1 MFLFGTHR
9 SAAQRMRLFAGR
21 GLGAGNFFWYAWKVA
36 DDRDRPLVFHP
47 DVDSPSWATEQLEGL
62 SLNDIRVTVIRYAN
76 WYREQGVT
84 AGTHVG
90 VLTRNGL
97 FGLLHHIA
105 LTSLGAAAVHCN
117 PRMEPATAAEYFLRT
132 EAELVVGDD
141 ALLNACAGQWEAG
154 AATNAPRLQDIQVLD
169 ATATAPARPLAGFPH
184 RHSPDDLV
192 MISHSSGTTGRPK
205 APVFHH
211 GSFFTGKRER
221 LWTFPSLRT
230 DRLLTALPHSHS
242 AGISYLSMAILLGIP
257 TLMLDGANGE
267 RTVQAINSFRPTTIL
282 GFPLTLAEIDP
293 GAILP
298 EAAQSIHTWNGM
310 GDASH
315 ERHIRPLIALGSRG
329 RGAKRVPGSVYLDGL
344 GSSEMGMVLFK
355 QAFTPTTSRYG
366 RLIGAPARVVRRAA
380 VLDEAGREVP
390 AGQAGRLGV
399 RTPSVTPGYWD
410 DPGLN
415 EESLVDGYFLTG
427 DIVRQDAEGR
437 WYHLDRT
444 PDVIRTGDGD
454 VHSLPLEEVV
464 LLTTGALDTAV
475 VAVEDPRSP
484 ELSVP
489 VAVVHYADSTE
500 RVPGDLLRACNAA
513 LEDAGLAPLHALVLA
528 AGRDELPVG
537 VTGKVLKRRLRE
549 KHRRLLHEPAGDTVA
564 IAQRPAHSG

>member
-9 SAAQRMRLFAGR
+9 SAAQRMRLFTGR
-21 GLGAGNFFWYAWKVA
+21 GLGAGNFFWHAWKVA
-36 DDRDRPLVFHP
+36 DDRDRPLIFHP
-47 DVDSPSWATEQLEGL
+47 DVDSPSWATDRLEGL
-62 SLNDIRVTVIRYAN
+62 SLNDIRIAVIRYAN
-76 WYREQGVT
+76 WYRAQGVT

-90 VLTRNGL
+90 VITRHGL

-117 PRMEPATAAEYFLRT
+117 PRMEQATAAEYFLRT
-132 EAELVVGDD
+132 EVTLVVGDD
-141 ALLNACAGQWEAG
+141 VLLKECADRWEAVG
-154 AATNAPRLQDIQVLD
+154 VKHAPRLQDIHVLD
-169 ATATAPARPLAGFPH
+169 TVAAKPARPLTGFPH

-211 GSFFTGKRER
+211 GSFFAGKRER

-257 TLMLDGANGE
+257 TLILDGANGE
-267 RTVQAINSFRPTTIL
+267 RAVQAINSFRPTTIL

-293 GAILP
+293 GRIRP
-298 EAAQSIHTWNGM
+298 EAAQNIHTWNGM

-315 ERHIRPLIALGSRG
+315 ERHIRPLVALGSRRSG
-329 RGAKRVPGSVYLDGL
+329 TRRVPGSVYLDGL

-355 QAFTPTTSRYG
+355 QAFTPTTPRYG
-366 RLIGAPARVVRRAA
+366 RLIGEPARVVRKAA

-399 RTPSVTPGYWD
+399 RTPSLTPGYWD

-415 EESLVDGYFLTG
+415 EESLVGGYFLTG
-427 DIVRQDAEGR
+427 DIVRRDAEGR

-464 LLTTGALDTAV
+464 LLTTGALDAAV
-475 VAVEDPRSP
+475 VAVEDPQAP
-484 ELSVP
+484 GFSVP
-489 VAVVHYADSTE
+489 AAVVHYADRTE
-500 RVPGDLLRACNAA
+500 RVPADLLRTCNTA
-513 LEDAGLAPLHALVLA
+513 LDKAGLARLHALVLA
-528 AGRDELPVG
+528 AERDELPVG

-549 KHRRLLHEPAGDTVA
+549 KHRRLLHEQPGDTVA
-564 IAQRPAHSG
+564 VAQRPAHSG